1 MMKHISKVFLLSWF
15 ILMLCPFNIFLKPYF
30 YFYILVGS
38 VGFLGGAIIASA
50 VYIVA
55 SNDGDNSEPNSEPD
69 SPPKN

>member
-1 MMKHISKVFLLSWF
+1 
-15 ILMLCPFNIFLKPYF
+15 MLCPFDIFLIPHC

-69 SPPKN
+69 SP